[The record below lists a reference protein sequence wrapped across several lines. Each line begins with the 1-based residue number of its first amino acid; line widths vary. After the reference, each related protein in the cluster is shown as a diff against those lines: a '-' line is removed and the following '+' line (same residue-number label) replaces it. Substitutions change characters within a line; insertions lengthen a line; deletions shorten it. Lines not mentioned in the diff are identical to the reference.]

1 MDLNFTDQ
9 QKSIQKAAKELCEKE
24 ISPAAGSVDAR
35 VTLAHEHLKK
45 IAAAGLLCC
54 IVPVEYGGGG
64 AGLIAHSLCMEE
76 LAAACASTSLAAH
89 ASGLLA
95 AVPLLLS
102 SDEHKRKF
110 LPRLASADMIGCF
123 ALTEPGCGSDIAA
136 IETTAK
142 RTDGG
147 YVINGV
153 KTFITNGPVAD
164 VSVVFAR
171 SGDQDDGPA
180 ISAFMVERGADGLTS
195 DGPLEMMCAR
205 GAAMSSLVFK
215 DCEIPAANLIGEE
228 GQGMDM
234 ANLTREYAR
243 ISMAAIAIGIAR
255 AAMEE
260 SISHAETRR
269 AFGKLIGSFQEVNH
283 KIATMRM
290 NIEVARQLL
299 YYAAWLKDRGEKC
312 DTDISIAKLF
322 ASEIAARSASD
333 ALQIHG
339 GSGLTVGSKVERL
352 FRDVKMCEIA
362 EGTSEIQRM
371 AIARSVLAE

>member
-1 MDLNFTDQ
+1 MDLNFTGQ
-9 QKSIQKAAKELCEKE
+9 QKGIQKAAKELCEKE
-24 ISPAAGSVDAR
+24 ISPAAGAVDAR
-35 VTLAHEHLKK
+35 GIMAHEHLNK
-45 IAAAGLLCC
+45 IAGAGLLCC
-54 IVPVEYGGGG
+54 IVPREYGGSG
-64 AGLIAHSLCMEE
+64 AGLIAHAIYIEE
-76 LAAACASTSLAAH
+76 LAAACASTALAAH

-95 AVPLLLS
+95 PVPLLLG
-102 SDEHKRKF
+102 SDEHKKKF
-110 LPRLASADMIGCF
+110 LPGLASAEWIGCF

-147 YVINGV
+147 YLINGV
-153 KTFITNGPVAD
+153 KTFVTNGPAAD

-171 SGDQDDGPA
+171 TGERNDEAA
-180 ISAFMVERGADGLTS
+180 ISAFVVERDTAGLTF

-215 DCEIPAANLIGEE
+215 DCEIPAANLIGGE
-228 GQGMDM
+228 GRGADI
-234 ANLTREYAR
+234 ANLTQEYAR

-255 AAMEE
+255 AAMEA
-260 SISHAETRR
+260 SIARAETRQ

-283 KIATMRM
+283 KIAAMRM
-290 NIEVARQLL
+290 NIEVARQLI
-299 YYAAWLKDRGEKC
+299 YYAAWLKDRGENC

-322 ASEIAARSASD
+322 ASEIAAKCASD

-339 GSGLTVGSKVERL
+339 GSGLTAGSKVERL
-352 FRDVKMCEIA
+352 YRDVKMCEIA